1 MAADLSRPVWRFY
14 FLTKP
19 SQTCC
24 GTVTAPCGRSGCCS
38 ESLSISHDPN
48 MQNQTLNTSALFPP
62 TQIFFYPSGGH
73 EGESS
78 YLRKDLTLGSR
89 TFPLPVGKAV
99 LVLSAMSSASLPRIT
114 LLLAIC
120 KVKLQDAAQC
130 CKVYQGLLNKGAQE
144 GTFFLPVPTF
154 PCSHLFLSLPACLIL
169 PDLCSD
175 TRRAAPKRPLFSFLV
190 STIWLKFQSNNK

>member
-1 MAADLSRPVWRFY
+1 MEI
-14 FLTKP
+14 LTKQ
-19 SQTCC
+19 SQACC
-24 GTVTAPCGRSGCCS
+24 GTVTAPCGHSGCCS

-89 TFPLPVGKAV
+89 TVPLPVGKAV

-130 CKVYQGLLNKGAQE
+130 CKVYRGLLNKGAQE
-144 GTFFLPVPTF
+144 GT
-154 PCSHLFLSLPACLIL
+154 PCSHLHLEPFSSRASQPASSYPISAQTHAGLHL
-169 PDLCSD
+169 NY
-175 TRRAAPKRPLFSFLV
+175 AAPLFSFLV
-190 STIWLKFQSNNK
+190 STIWLKFQSNDK